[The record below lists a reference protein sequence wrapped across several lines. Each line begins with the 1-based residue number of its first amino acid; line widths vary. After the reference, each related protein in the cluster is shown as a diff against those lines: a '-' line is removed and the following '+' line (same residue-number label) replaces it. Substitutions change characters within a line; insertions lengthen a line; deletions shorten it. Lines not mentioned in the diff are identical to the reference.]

1 VSKNG
6 NLKYRFYLG
15 ESRNYLS
22 VERNCHYRIT
32 VCPEGDGLKDDGWR
46 VDKDAIISTS
56 PTTFSY
62 YPDSYIRGNIGD
74 TIHIGCNFTPK
85 DAPFDVGLEYMEND
99 RKEGIYD
106 YTIDED
112 GHGATLT
119 LTGPGSGLIYMSAGP
134 PINESA
140 LWFIEV
146 NLPADK

>member
-1 VSKNG
+1 MNG

-15 ESRNYLS
+15 ESRNDLS

-32 VCPEGDGLKDDGWR
+32 VCPVGDGLKDDGWR

-74 TIHIGCNFTPK
+74 KIHIGCNFTPQ
-85 DAPFDVGLEYMEND
+85 DTPFDVGLEYMEND

-106 YTIDED
+106 YEVDED
-112 GHGATLT
+112 GHGAVLT
-119 LTGPGSGLIYMSAGP
+119 LTGPGSGLIYMSAGAP
-134 PINESA
+134 VNESA

-146 NLPADK
+146 NLPAD